1 MSLGLLALLMA
12 HWIRQQIISSCCRGH
27 HTSKGRS
34 QGQDGSPV
42 RLMSWD
48 QQRLPV
54 GKNVTEAFDKADFL
68 NRTWPRPLTPLPTKF
83 YFQHLPLTDLLRPVG
98 IVLTS
103 SDFVTRHRSCLPM
116 FDESL
121 PKGHT
126 RIIRILWNWTAK

>member
-34 QGQDGSPV
+34 RGQDGSPV

-68 NRTWPRPLTPLPTKF
+68 NRTW
-83 YFQHLPLTDLLRPVG
+83 
-98 IVLTS
+98 
-103 SDFVTRHRSCLPM
+103 
-116 FDESL
+116 
-121 PKGHT
+121 
-126 RIIRILWNWTAK
+126 